1 VTELRFPEP
10 LPIGATLRDALRLYR
25 LLFARSVLVAAAVY
39 AVITLVQ
46 LLQHVSSG
54 GTRTLLAFAASL
66 SGLAGPTLVQGA
78 LVEIVRNV
86 HEGRSPETT
95 QRLFASAG
103 RRFWPLVGA
112 SFVYVLGWAFGLL
125 LLVVPGLIVF
135 ARWSLMPAAVM
146 LEGRGV
152 WASRDRSRELV
163 RGQTFEVFIC
173 LLVSF
178 LFIAGGSFA
187 ILLLHLNFG
196 TQLFAG
202 FVWSALTAPFD
213 AHLLT
218 CIYYRR
224 ADPGRPVIHPFVRTW
239 RSVWEG
245 Q

>member
-1 VTELRFPEP
+1 VTEPRFPEP
-10 LPIGATLRDALRLYR
+10 LPIGATLADAMRLYR
-25 LLFARSVLVAAAVY
+25 LLFARSVLVAGLVFAA
-39 AVITLVQ
+39 ITLVR
-46 LLQHVSSG
+46 LWEHVSSG
-54 GTRTLLAFAASL
+54 GTRSLLALVASL

-86 HEGRSPETT
+86 HEGRSPEAAR
-95 QRLFASAG
+95 RLFASAG

-112 SFVYVLGWAFGLL
+112 SFVYVLGWLFGLL
-125 LLVVPGLIVF
+125 LLIVPGLVVF
-135 ARWSLMPAAVM
+135 ARWSLMPAVVM

-152 WASRDRSRELV
+152 WDSRDRSSALV
-163 RGQTFEVFIC
+163 RGQTFEVFLC
-173 LLVSF
+173 LFVSF
-178 LFIAGGSFA
+178 VVIAGASFA
-187 ILLLHLNFG
+187 ILLLHVSFG
-196 TQLFAG
+196 TQLFVS

-224 ADPGRPVIHPFVRTW
+224 ADPGRPVIHPAVRTW